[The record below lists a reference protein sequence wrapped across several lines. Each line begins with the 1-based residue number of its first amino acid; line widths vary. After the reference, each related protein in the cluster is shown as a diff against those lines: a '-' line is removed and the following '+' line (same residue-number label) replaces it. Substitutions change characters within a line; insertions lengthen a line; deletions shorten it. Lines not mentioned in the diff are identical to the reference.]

1 MEHTDTME
9 ERLDQQDGEPE
20 NEVDVTEE
28 QGQQP
33 TELEAIEDTET
44 GAASDESDVLE
55 QELAQEKEKA
65 EEYLD
70 QWRRTAAEFAN
81 YKKRSDKERASLT
94 KTGNAALIMK
104 LLPALDDFELAE
116 NAIPPEL
123 RDLSWVEG
131 ITLIGTKLQQILEQ
145 EGLSLIEAE
154 GEPFDPNVHEAVV
167 YQPSSEHEEGIV
179 IEQLRRGYTFHDQ
192 VLRPTLVIVA
202 QGVRQAK

>member
-33 TELEAIEDTET
+33 AELEAIEDIET
-44 GAASDESDVLE
+44 GAVSDESDVIE

-202 QGVRQAK
+202 RGVRQAE